1 MRVLVTGSAGFI
13 GSTLI
18 DRLLQD
24 GHDVVGVDAWRPY
37 YDLGQKRANME
48 RLANRPRFRQVD
60 ADLVSADLDEL
71 LQDVEWVFHQA
82 AQPGV
87 RRSWGEFDVYVR
99 DNVESTQKLLA
110 ACVDA
115 PRLKRFIYASSSS
128 VYGDAMSFPASEAAV
143 PAPVSPYGVT
153 KLAAEHLTTLYA
165 GNFGV
170 PTVSLRYFT
179 VYGPGQR
186 PDMATHRMIRAAAL
200 GEPFPLYGDGSAVRD
215 FTFVNDIVEANVL
228 SATADVA
235 PGSVFNVAGGGS
247 TKISELIELVG
258 EAVGRPVPIQHLGEQ
273 PGDVRETGGAIA
285 AIAAATGWSPAVD
298 IHEGVREQVAWQL
311 ALY

>member
-60 ADLVSADLDEL
+60 ADLISADLDEL

-87 RRSWGEFDVYVR
+87 RRSWDEFDVYVR
-99 DNVESTQKLLA
+99 DNVESTQNLLA
-110 ACVDA
+110 ACVRA
-115 PRLKRFIYASSSS
+115 PRLESFVYASSSS
-128 VYGDAMSFPASEAAV
+128 VYGDAVKFPASETAV
-143 PAPVSPYGVT
+143 PRPLSPYGVT

-165 GNFGV
+165 RNFGV

-215 FTFVNDIVEANVL
+215 FTFVNDIVEANVV
-228 SATADVA
+228 SAAAEVA

-247 TKISELIELVG
+247 TTVSELIELVG
-258 EAVGRPVPIQHLGEQ
+258 QAVGRRVPIQRLGEQ
-273 PGDVRETGGAIA
+273 PGDVRETGGAIT

-298 IHEGVREQVAWQL
+298 IDEGVKEQVAWQL